1 MPQDVIALMFPG
13 NSEELLPRYAEGA
26 RRYRDNGGT
35 APEQVVVAHGDEGL
49 LVSLVWGEGVS
60 HELFGRHM
68 LGLLTELDLPFPR
81 VDHGTV
87 ATSSWDSLT
96 ARARRRPAA
105 RSRAGSRA

>member
-1 MPQDVIALMFPG
+1 
-13 NSEELLPRYAEGA
+13 
-26 RRYRDNGGT
+26 
-35 APEQVVVAHGDEGL
+35 
-49 LVSLVWGEGVS
+49 
-60 HELFGRHM
+60 M

-81 VDHGTV
+81 VDHATV